1 MSSEL
6 RVTLVANAGL
16 LIEYAGTTLLLDG
29 IFENEVHGFSG
40 LAPDVWQKML
50 SGARPFTSISS
61 LLFTHLHPDH
71 FSPSMTLTY
80 LKNRK
85 VNSVFIP
92 EGTLKPND
100 LLNFLNEFQIPHVYL
115 SEQTGKDVYQ
125 ISPEIAVRPIRTL
138 HLDKQFSHV
147 PHFCFLITF
156 DKKTVLFTADID
168 YVNETL
174 DQLGGIHLDAVFV
187 NPLFFKALC
196 QKNFFGG
203 RLKTDRI
210 CVYHIP
216 FISDD
221 CFGIRDQLK
230 RDLDKLDSDLCSV
243 ITMTEPFQTILL

>member
-1 MSSEL
+1 M

-16 LIEYAGTTLLLDG
+16 LIEYAGTTLLVDG

-40 LAPDVWQKML
+40 LTPDVWQQML
-50 SGARPFTSISS
+50 SGAQPFESISS
-61 LLFTHLHPDH
+61 LLFTHMHPDH

-92 EGTLKPND
+92 EGTSKPND
-100 LLNFLNEFQIPHVYL
+100 LLNFLNESHIPYVYL
-115 SEQTGKDVYQ
+115 SGQTGEEVYQ
-125 ISPEIAVRPIRTL
+125 ISPEITVRAIRTH
-138 HLDKQFSHV
+138 HLDKQFYHV
-147 PHFCFLITF
+147 PHFCLLITF
-156 DKKTVLFTADID
+156 GEKTVLFTADID

-174 DQLGGIHLDAVFV
+174 DQLDGVHLDAVFV
-187 NPLFFKALC
+187 NPLFFKALY

-203 RLKTDRI
+203 RLKTDKI

-230 RDLDKLDSDLCSV
+230 RDLDKWDSDLCSV